1 MPADF
6 CRPGAGKVRAGMFRL
21 GTSLLAFML
30 LSGCAMVTVKSRGSA
45 DYIAVTRGDVLS
57 TGALSQS
64 GRETL
69 GVAGLEEKTC
79 RQDIPACVKQL
90 DAIPELDGE
99 RRLSAE
105 SELWVAQAHQY

>member
-1 MPADF
+1 MSVDF
-6 CRPGAGKVRAGMFRL
+6 RRPVAGKAGTGMFRL
-21 GTSLLAFML
+21 GASLLALVL

-105 SELWVAQAHQY
+105 SELWVAHQY